1 MGRESIEEML
11 RNGPP
16 LTFVAEKL
24 GISRPTLYRQ
34 IKMYRDGNEQKMIDT
49 VREYFDMVVIGDV
62 DSEESAR
69 KQLEQIAYLAEAK
82 GESKVMEISKAN
94 EQLMIARMEYSRNYR
109 DMTTEEKVE
118 AQMKI
123 DRLEE
128 EIGKMEGELDSG
140 PLRDRFGRRIDRMV
154 WNDGEIRSAVLP
166 EYSSARIFIDADF
179 DRCRGVWV
187 ELSVDVSGEDFT
199 FARMKPQENNRY
211 VDIENLPGNTTYKYT
226 LRWNDGD
233 KQKTAGPY
241 DILMDS
247 EF

>member
-34 IKMYRDGNEQKMIDT
+34 IKLYRDGEEQKMIDT
-49 VREYFDMVVIGDV
+49 VREYFDMVIMGEVN
-62 DSEESAR
+62 SEDSAR
-69 KQLEQIAYLAEAK
+69 KQLEQIAYLTEAK
-82 GESKVMEISKAN
+82 GESKVMEVSKAN
-94 EQLMIARMEYSRNYR
+94 EELMIAQMEYSRNCR
-109 DMTTEEKVE
+109 DMSPEERVE
-118 AQMKI
+118 AQRRIEKMQDDI
-123 DRLEE
+123 Y
-128 EIGKMEGELDSG
+128 KMEGELNSG
-140 PLRDRFGRRIDRMV
+140 PLRDRFGRRIDRMI
-154 WNDGEIRSAVLP
+154 WNEGELRSAVLP
-166 EYSSARIFIDADF
+166 EYGSARIFIDADF
-179 DRCRGVWV
+179 DKCRGVWI
-187 ELSVDVSGEDFT
+187 ELSADISGESFT
-199 FARMKPQENNRY
+199 FARMKPEENSRY
-211 VDIENLPGNTTYKYT
+211 VDIENLPGNTRYSYM

>member
-34 IKMYRDGNEQKMIDT
+34 IRMYHDGNEQKMIDT
-49 VREYFDMVVIGDV
+49 VREYFDMVVMGDI
-62 DSEESAR
+62 DSEDSAR
-69 KQLEQIAYLAEAK
+69 KQLEQMAYLAEAK
-82 GESKVMEISKAN
+82 GESKVIEISKAN
-94 EQLMIARMEYSRNYR
+94 EELMIARMEYSRNCR
-109 DMTTEEKVE
+109 DMTTEQRVEEQRRIEK
-118 AQMKI
+118 
-123 DRLEE
+123 LEE

-211 VDIENLPGNTTYKYT
+211 VDIENLPGNTTYRYT